1 MQEFL
6 AAETPALP
14 WDGYFSGR
22 IWRRNGTPLDLQLR
36 HKTLEDYFQALQ
48 VAGFQCLPVVRELHV
63 TPEILAVDPAF
74 FGPALDVPLHLAM
87 ALTR

>member
-1 MQEFL
+1 V
-6 AAETPALP
+6 
-14 WDGYFSGR
+14 
-22 IWRRNGTPLDLQLR
+22 QLR

-48 VAGFQCLPVVRELHV
+48 AAGFARFPVVRKLYV

-74 FGPALDVPLHLAM
+74 FGLVLDMPLHLAM